1 MGAANGLK
9 RNPERKEDSMNKSN
23 HAPVSAPRQLKA
35 TRESSYEYVD
45 DIDPDGPS
53 LTAAPTHQEIA
64 KRAYEIYVQKGSQP
78 GGCEQNWRQAEQ
90 ELKK

>member
-1 MGAANGLK
+1 
-9 RNPERKEDSMNKSN
+9 MNKTIKSN
-23 HAPVSAPRQLKA
+23 ALPVSAPRQLKA

-64 KRAYEIYVQKGSQP
+64 KRAYDIYVQKGRRL
-78 GGCEQNWRQAEQ
+78 GDCEQNWKQAEQ
-90 ELKK
+90 ELTK